1 MLLPS
6 TAKDGKGRQS
16 IREVKRPS
24 RFIVN
29 LVALTALVAQT
40 STASALSI
48 LPPKSNV
55 LPPAPGS
62 VPMEPW
68 PEQLA
73 PYIPTGL
80 ADPRL
85 RRQMITA
92 PGTKSF
98 NSALSEMYSAE
109 LYRYAEKLVNEKKYR
124 EAIAILDRSLN
135 ASRSANSV
143 LALGKRAESYLVLAT
158 TTKPPEQT
166 RYYQLAL
173 ADANNL
179 LKAQDVAV
187 YTIPK
192 LKALIGLGRKQ
203 EAIDCCHAAYSHA
216 QIFGQDTA
224 KLSGYLL
231 QLTGKS
237 KPDNIRAVRSRDIE
251 KVRATVLRL
260 VKNDVTPKLDY
271 RQRDQSALFTEIFL
285 FNTAGSGEP
294 NAIGFM
300 INPATA
306 AITPTMVKEWLQA
319 DANNQCQISENE
331 SNTTLK
337 AKYTWG
343 ELTAEFNHPGTLAS
357 CFSFKKETAIAAAG
371 DSIHKNFTEQEQAN
385 QAAKNPTTMV
395 ETNNG
400 PPTFAEN
407 LSKIDKLLDTG
418 HYRDVIAQ
426 VDVTLS
432 WAGNPSTKATK
443 EAIRPRLVRLAEAQN
458 KSKIAAYLKEAPFS
472 QIVLLINNMHLD
484 ERTEFYTPEEYAA
497 KKYYL
502 KGKMNKDG
510 SGSCE
515 IWGGRN
521 FEPVCIQEKTEAA
534 SKLFAALKIELP
546 FDYDNEALQI
556 APPPGLLIDA
566 FLDEQQERATKIW
579 QQTQREREENNLV
592 H

>member
-1 MLLPS
+1 
-6 TAKDGKGRQS
+6 
-16 IREVKRPS
+16 
-24 RFIVN
+24 
-29 LVALTALVAQT
+29 
-40 STASALSI
+40 
-48 LPPKSNV
+48 
-55 LPPAPGS
+55 
-62 VPMEPW
+62 MEPW

-85 RRQMITA
+85 RQQLIAA

-109 LYRYAEKLVNEKKYR
+109 LYRYGEKLVNEKKYR

-158 TTKPPEQT
+158 RTKPPEQT

-173 ADANNL
+173 ADANSL
-179 LKAQDVAV
+179 LKAQDLDV

-192 LKALIGLGRKQ
+192 LKALIGLGRRQ
-203 EAIDCCHAAYSHA
+203 EAIDCCNAAYAYA

-231 QLTGKS
+231 KLTGKS
-237 KPDNIRAVRSRDIE
+237 KPDNILAVKSRDLA
-251 KVRATVLRL
+251 KVRDTVLRM

-271 RQRDQSALFTEIFL
+271 GRRDQSAVFSEIFR
-285 FNTAGSGEP
+285 FNTAGYGEP

-306 AITPTMVKEWLQA
+306 AITPTTVREWLGA
-319 DANNQCQISENE
+319 DAKSQCQIAENE
-331 SNTTLK
+331 SKTRLT
-337 AKYTWG
+337 AKYPWG
-343 ELTAEFNHPGTLAS
+343 ELTAEFNHPSTLAS
-357 CFSFKKETAIAAAG
+357 CFSFKKETAVAATG
-371 DSIHKNFTEQEQAN
+371 DEIFRNPSEQEQAI
-385 QAAKNPTTMV
+385 QAAKNQTAIV

-418 HYRDVIAQ
+418 HYNDVITQ
-426 VDVTLS
+426 VDATLS

-458 KSKIAAYLKEAPFS
+458 KSRIAAYLKEAPFS
-472 QIVLLINNMHLD
+472 QIALLISAIKLE
-484 ERTEFYTPEEYAA
+484 ERTEFFTPEEYAS

-502 KGKMNKDG
+502 KGNMKQDG
-510 SGSCE
+510 TGSCE

-521 FEPVCIQEKTEAA
+521 FEPVCIQEKAEAA
-534 SKLFAALKIELP
+534 SKLFAALQIKLP
-546 FDYDNEALQI
+546 FDYGYEAQQI

-566 FLDEQQERATKIW
+566 VLDEQQERATKIW
-579 QQTQREREENNLV
+579 QQTQKEREENNLV